1 MRISQ
6 TSNYIFAALALYG
19 IVIAE
24 PVPIDLG
31 VESGNLIERQSGDD
45 AGDSVGNAA
54 GIGGQA
60 SQTQNTTATD
70 GSTGGT
76 GNGTTAN
83 SPGFISQPGDL
94 DDDQVVCTNLTTG
107 RANKCWNELKLTQW
121 VINWANDNKCYE
133 SEGFSTCFLRLN
145 GLWGIDCSQIAPN
158 ACVPPQNPNLA
169 TQPEVF
175 YVAYNI
181 YAINQFF
188 YSWWTAVGN
197 SGGIAADNI
206 GTIAQII
213 DIPNNQGVILQDI
226 LLAVQSVFALIPG
239 PLGIYAAHS
248 AFSYTWQAAAQVIS
262 NALNT
267 LPNIGRFLFPIDTS
281 DSKII
286 QLADLS
292 ANFAQ
297 TVLVPVQSNL
307 NQTLVSVMSNE
318 AEFLAFASQGNFTAL
333 PPSLPDQSNYL
344 YFAFNT
350 YLISQA
356 LNGNNIYGVIARG
369 TNPQAMDTNGTK
381 LNYDIDCQEYNEQNV
396 CDAWW
401 YSGNYES
408 AFTLNDFS
416 HMNRNYGQ
424 QITNLFANLTT
435 GELLFEGAQACNS
448 EGNFGQPIN
457 ITVNAAGVNTACI
470 SQLRILTWDMSCT
483 LPKRGQINKKCEF
496 LETTSQDM
504 FLFQNAHAVT
514 DESILSVPAGYLG
527 PLITQTK
534 QKLWRG

>member
-1 MRISQ
+1 MRIFQ
-6 TSNYIFAALALYG
+6 TSYYIFAALAFHT
-19 IVIAE
+19 IVTAE
-24 PVPIDLG
+24 PLLSDLG
-31 VESGNLIERQSGDD
+31 VENRDLVVRQSGDD
-45 AGDSVGNAA
+45 AGDSAGNAA
-54 GIGGQA
+54 GVGGQA
-60 SQTQNTTATD
+60 SQTQNTTTTD
-70 GSTGGT
+70 DSTGGT

-83 SPGFISQPGDL
+83 SPGFITQPGDV

-107 RANKCWNELKLTQW
+107 RANKCWDELNLTQW
-121 VINWANDNKCYE
+121 VINWASDNKCYE

-145 GLWGIDCSQIAPN
+145 GFWGIDCSQIAPN

-181 YAINQFF
+181 YAVNQFF
-188 YSWWTAVGN
+188 YSWWEAVGN

-206 GTIAQII
+206 GKIVQVV
-213 DIPNNQGVILQDI
+213 DIPSKEGVILQDI

-248 AFSYTWQAAAQVIS
+248 AFSFTWQAAAQVIS

-267 LPNIGRFLFPIDTS
+267 LPNIGRFLFPIDNS
-281 DSKII
+281 DSEII

-318 AEFLAFASQGNFTAL
+318 SEFLAFASQGNFTAL

-356 LNGNNIYGVIARG
+356 LNGNNVYGVIARG
-369 TNPQAMDTNGTK
+369 TNPQEMSTNGTK
-381 LNYDIDCQEYNEQNV
+381 LNYDIDCQGYNEQNV

-401 YSGNYES
+401 YSGNYQS

-424 QITNLFANLTT
+424 QITNLLANLTT
-435 GELLFEGAQACNS
+435 GELLFEGAEACNS
-448 EGNFGQPIN
+448 EGNFGQPVN

-483 LPKRGQINKKCEF
+483 LPKKGLNKDCEF
-496 LETTSQDM
+496 LETTSQPE

-534 QKLWRG
+534 QKLWRS

>member
-6 TSNYIFAALALYG
+6 TSYYISAALAFHT
-19 IVIAE
+19 IVTAE
-24 PVPIDLG
+24 PLLSDLG
-31 VESGNLIERQSGDD
+31 VENRDLVVRQSGDD
-45 AGDSVGNAA
+45 AGDSAGNAA
-54 GIGGQA
+54 GVGGQA
-60 SQTQNTTATD
+60 SQTQNTTTTD
-70 GSTGGT
+70 DSTGGT

-83 SPGFISQPGDL
+83 SPGFITQPGDV

-107 RANKCWNELKLTQW
+107 RANKCWDELNLTQW
-121 VINWANDNKCYE
+121 VINWASDNKCYE

-145 GLWGIDCSQIAPN
+145 GFWGIDCSQIAPN

-181 YAINQFF
+181 YAVNQFF
-188 YSWWTAVGN
+188 YSWWEAVGN

-206 GTIAQII
+206 GKIVQLV
-213 DIPNNQGVILQDI
+213 DIPSNEGVILQDI

-248 AFSYTWQAAAQVIS
+248 AFSFTWQAAAQVIS

-281 DSKII
+281 DSEII

-318 AEFLAFASQGNFTAL
+318 SEFLAFASQGNFTAL

-356 LNGNNIYGVIARG
+356 LNGNNVYGVIARG
-369 TNPQAMDTNGTK
+369 TNPQEMSTNGTK
-381 LNYDIDCQEYNEQNV
+381 LNYDIDCQGYNEQNV

-401 YSGNYES
+401 YSGNYQS

-424 QITNLFANLTT
+424 QITNLLANLTT
-435 GELLFEGAQACNS
+435 GELLFEGAEACNS
-448 EGNFGQPIN
+448 EGNFGQPVN

-483 LPKRGQINKKCEF
+483 LPKKGLNKDCEF
-496 LETTSQDM
+496 LETTSQPE

-534 QKLWRG
+534 QKLWRS